1 MSLTL
6 YTYWRSSAAYR
17 VRIALGLKGVEVEQV
32 PVHLVRGG
40 GENWAEAY
48 RARNPQAQVP
58 TLEVDGEPLV
68 QSLAI
73 LEYLD
78 EICPEPPL
86 LPGDPMAR
94 AQARGIALA
103 IACDIHPLN
112 NLRVLHYLQEDLG
125 AGEDAKLTWYR
136 TWVENG
142 LAAVERLVLR
152 ARAHSGVTGP
162 YCLGAQPTLA
172 DVCVVPQL
180 FNARRFDCDTSAC
193 PTLLEVDAA
202 LAEHPAVKAAHPHNQ
217 PDYDG

>member
-6 YTYWRSSAAYR
+6 YGYWRSSAAYR
-17 VRIALGLKGVEVEQV
+17 VRIALGLKGMNVQQV

-40 GENWAEAY
+40 GENWAENY

-58 TLEVDGEPLV
+58 TLEVDGTPLV
-68 QSLAI
+68 QSVAI

-78 EICPEPPL
+78 EVQPDPPL
-86 LPGDPMAR
+86 LPADPLAR

-112 NLRVLHYLQEDLG
+112 NLRVLKYIQEELG
-125 AGEDAKLTWYR
+125 ADERAKLAWYR
-136 TWVENG
+136 HWVEKG
-142 LAAVERLVLR
+142 LAAVEDLVVR
-152 ARAHSGVTGP
+152 ARPADGGP
-162 YCLGAQPTLA
+162 YTFGGTPTLA
-172 DVCVVPQL
+172 DICIVPQL

-193 PTLLEVDAA
+193 PSLLEIDRAMA
-202 LAEHPAVKAAHPHNQ
+202 DLPAVQAAHPHNQ